1 MARAH
6 SNDLGKDRL
15 GPLMVRLALPSIV
28 AQIVNALYNIVDR
41 IYIGHMG
48 AEGDMA
54 LTGLG
59 VCFPIIMFI
68 SALAALGGQG
78 VVPGGHRHGRGGQR
92 AGKFYSGQL
101 HSVADCAGCG
111 GYGGLSNLEGAAA
124 IGLRRYGEHHWI
136 CLGLPFHLLVG
147 VDLRAAGAGAELLCH
162 RPGIFHLRHADG
174 GDRCGHQYC
183 PGPTVHLCV

>member
-54 LTGLG
+54 PL
-59 VCFPIIMFI
+59 P
-68 SALAALGGQG
+68 
-78 VVPGGHRHGRGGQR
+78 
-92 AGKFYSGQL
+92 
-101 HSVADCAGCG
+101 
-111 GYGGLSNLEGAAA
+111 YG
-124 IGLRRYGEHHWI
+124 
-136 CLGLPFHLLVG
+136 
-147 VDLRAAGAGAELLCH
+147 
-162 RPGIFHLRHADG
+162 
-174 GDRCGHQYC
+174 
-183 PGPTVHLCV
+183 